1 MENTTDIQKENAETE
16 QFLSFIL
23 GEEFYGINILR
34 VQEIKGWEETT
45 QIPNTPDYI
54 KGVINLRGTVI
65 PILDLR
71 LKFNMP
77 FSEYDK
83 KTVVIVT
90 KIQSGDSEKIM
101 GIVVDSVS
109 DTQNIKTNDI
119 SEAPDLGVSINTDY
133 IKGITSITDGS
144 DKDQMLVIL
153 DIDKLINIGVLDSAL
168 SAEEVKNG

>member
-1 MENTTDIQKENAETE
+1 MEPQIDTQIETE
-16 QFLSFIL
+16 SVEQYLSFKL

-45 QIPNTPDYI
+45 SIPNTPGFI

-71 LKFNMP
+71 LKFNMKWN
-77 FSEYDK
+77 EYDK

-90 KIQSGDSEKIM
+90 KIKSEDTEKIM

-109 DTQNIKTNDI
+109 DTQNIKLSEI

-133 IKGITSITDGS
+133 IKGITSVGEN
-144 DKDQMLVIL
+144 MLVIL
-153 DIDKLINIGVLDSAL
+153 DIDRLINHGVLDSAL
-168 SAEEVKNG
+168 AQTEEVTNG